1 MVKKMKLRL
10 LRINEFIGKHKIQE
24 VKSNKIYVGSNRN
37 ELHQEGIFSQEI
49 FGRTGS
55 IKRKKVFGYIN
66 LKTKLI
72 HPECFK
78 ILTSINT
85 DLTKLISGKE
95 NYIIDKEGN
104 ILPDEKG
111 ETGILFFINNFDNI
125 NFTNLK
131 TNKPKYI
138 DYILK
143 YKEHVLIDKYLV
155 IPAGTRDIQISSTG
169 SNLIE
174 HSEINDLYIKLINQ
188 VNMASSLELIDSGIN
203 VDLIKGIQ
211 KTLNA
216 INDWF
221 KNKIKGKYGII
232 RGGMLKKVVDYCAR
246 LVIVPDT
253 KIELGYVGI
262 PWHICLKLYEP
273 MFIHHIIKKD
283 TSDMLKT
290 LIQQFFGL
298 EKVEDVDIKNIKM
311 FNNKI
316 NESPLEVNELT
327 KREFIKVAEEVV
339 KDKQVIYKRDP
350 VENRDSWIASY
361 VIVKDTGFVLS
372 CNNFDLNKHTGDYD
386 GDTAAVYSLLTNEA
400 QKQAKEKLNPIHT
413 KSIWTPVTNYDKV
426 IYGLNMD
433 AAIAIHTA
441 TLK

>member
-1 MVKKMKLRL
+1 MKLRL
-10 LRINEFIGKHKIQE
+10 LRINEYIQKNNVQE
-24 VKSNKIYVGSNRN
+24 IKSNKIYIGSNRN
-37 ELHQEGIFSQEI
+37 ELHKEGIFSQEI
-49 FGRTGS
+49 FGRLGS
-55 IKRKKVFGYIN
+55 VKRKKVFGYID

-72 HPECFK
+72 HPEAFK

-95 NYIIDKEGN
+95 NYIINKEGN
-104 ILPDEKG
+104 LILDNENGK
-111 ETGILFFINNFDNI
+111 TGIVFFINNFNNI
-125 NFTNLK
+125 NFSILK
-131 TNKPKYI
+131 TTNPKNI

-155 IPAGTRDIQISSTG
+155 IPAGIRDIQIGATG

-174 HSEINDLYIKLINQ
+174 HSEINNLYIKLLNQ
-188 VNMASSLELIDSGIN
+188 VNMAISLELIDEEMSI
-203 VDLIKGIQ
+203 DLIKNVQ
-211 KTLNA
+211 KTLNS

-221 KNKIKGKYGII
+221 KSKIKGKYGII

-246 LVIVPDT
+246 LVIVPDNN
-253 KIELGYVGI
+253 IELGQVGLS
-262 PWHICLKLYEP
+262 WHICLKLFEP
-273 MFIHHIIKKD
+273 MFIHYVLKKD
-283 TSDMLKT
+283 SSDMLKS

-298 EKVEDVDIKNIKM
+298 EKLEDVDIKTIKM

-327 KREFIKVAEEVV
+327 KREFIKVAKEITT
-339 KDKQVIYKRDP
+339 DKQVIYKRDP
-350 VENRDSWIASY
+350 VENRDSWISSY

-413 KSIWTPVTNYDKV
+413 KTIWTPVTNYNKV
-426 IYGLNMD
+426 IYNLNMD

-441 TLK
+441 TLN

>member
-1 MVKKMKLRL
+1 MKLRL
-10 LRINEFIGKHKIQE
+10 LRINEYIQKNNVQE
-24 VKSNKIYVGSNRN
+24 IKSNKIYIGSNRN
-37 ELHQEGIFSQEI
+37 ELHKEGIFSQEI
-49 FGRTGS
+49 FGRLGS
-55 IKRKKVFGYIN
+55 VKRKKVFGYID

-72 HPECFK
+72 HPEAFK

-95 NYIIDKEGN
+95 NYIINKEGN
-104 ILPDEKG
+104 LILDNENGK
-111 ETGILFFINNFDNI
+111 TGIVFFINNFNNI
-125 NFTNLK
+125 NFSILK
-131 TNKPKYI
+131 TTNPKNI

-155 IPAGTRDIQISSTG
+155 IPAGIRDIQIGATG

-174 HSEINDLYIKLINQ
+174 HSEINNLYIKLLNQ
-188 VNMASSLELIDSGIN
+188 VNMAISLELIDEEMSI
-203 VDLIKGIQ
+203 DLIKNVQ
-211 KTLNA
+211 KTLNS

-221 KNKIKGKYGII
+221 KSKIKGKYGII

-246 LVIVPDT
+246 LVIVPDNN
-253 KIELGYVGI
+253 IELGQVGI
-262 PWHICLKLYEP
+262 SWHICLKLFEP
-273 MFIHHIIKKD
+273 MFIHYVLKKD
-283 TSDMLKT
+283 SSDMLKS

-298 EKVEDVDIKNIKM
+298 EKLEDVDIKTIKM

-327 KREFIKVAEEVV
+327 KREFIKVAKEITT
-339 KDKQVIYKRDP
+339 DKQVIYKRDP
-350 VENRDSWIASY
+350 VENRDSWISSY

-413 KSIWTPVTNYDKV
+413 KTIWTPVTNYDRV
-426 IYGLNMD
+426 IYELKMD
-433 AAIAIHTA
+433 PAIAIYTA
-441 TLK
+441 TLN